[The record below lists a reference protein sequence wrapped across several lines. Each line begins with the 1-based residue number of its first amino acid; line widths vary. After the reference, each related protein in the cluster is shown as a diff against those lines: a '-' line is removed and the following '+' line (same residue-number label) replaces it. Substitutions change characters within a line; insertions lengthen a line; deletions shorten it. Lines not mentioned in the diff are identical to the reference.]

1 MPILIFFLYLI
12 IVFIILAII
21 LLYLRQNR
29 FIEAEKNLKKIQEE
43 SEELLAAFLVELKE
57 ENEQFV
63 TKLNNMQE
71 KINKIT
77 TEAESNPQSNNF
89 TYSDV
94 TSQSNKEQAITNE
107 VYSRMLAT
115 QKYQNKE
122 KNTENVID
130 PKDTEEKI
138 DEQPEEST
146 EQRIITLHEAGYNAE
161 EIAKIT
167 GKGKTEIEL
176 LLKFRRN
183 MK

>member
-63 TKLNNMQE
+63 TKF
-71 KINKIT
+71 
-77 TEAESNPQSNNF
+77 NNF

-146 EQRIITLHEAGYNAE
+146 EQRIITLHESGYNVE

-167 GKGKTEIEL
+167 
-176 LLKFRRN
+176 
-183 MK
+183 

>member
-63 TKLNNMQE
+63 TKLNDMQE

-89 TYSDV
+89 TYADV
-94 TSQSNKEQAITNE
+94 TSQSNKEQSITNE

-138 DEQPEEST
+138 DEQPEELT
-146 EQRIITLHEAGYNAE
+146 EQRIITLHESGYNAE